1 MKDKNFLLKVL
12 GLSGVPRVFTFL
24 FTVFT
29 FPIMLRQ
36 VGATEYGIIV
46 FLSSIILIFESFADF
61 GVSSAAGK
69 EIANARVHRPNLI
82 IKEIFNWSKFQLRAA
97 LVGLI
102 PMAVATYYLAH
113 SNTEMHISNFIIALT
128 LVSSWVTIMS
138 NFARAI
144 LTAILSFKSLALLDT
159 VESVSRSSS
168 FLFVAFCMPNALGL
182 AIASIAVGL
191 FIAITAFVTMFVTI
205 REYQAKNLVED
216 NNSISSPLSEN
227 QMFKESLNFL
237 WLRLAT
243 RCFSGLPIFILGHQF
258 NSGIVGVVGTIQRMV
273 DLLTFPFA
281 VMGNAL
287 SVKGKEL
294 INKGNKV
301 VESVW
306 EVIFRVQS
314 LAIIQWAITLVGSGF
329 FSAFLFT
336 NEKPEGIV
344 FAVLTI
350 TVLTTSIS
358 VLVNPLTDYVGALK
372 KRNILLS
379 IVSFAQVPVIF
390 LFGNFFGV
398 IGAISAYVFVL
409 LFINIGYLHIALKSF
424 FPYRKYSLRP
434 ENVKLIIVILYLLVV
449 VLAIQ
454 QFILKYLNADFA
466 HNIYLYSIVGFL
478 VLLSA
483 VVMGSK
489 KLRTFY
495 ITTKFFEYNTL

>member
-24 FTVFT
+24 FTVFS

-36 VGATEYGIIV
+36 VGAKEYGIII
-46 FLSSIILIFESFADF
+46 FISSIISIFESFADF

-97 LVGLI
+97 TIGLI
-102 PMAVATYYLAH
+102 PMAIATYYLAH
-113 SNTEMHISNFIIALT
+113 SNAEMQISNYIIALI
-128 LVSSWVTIMS
+128 LGSSWVTIMS

-144 LTAILSFKSLALLDT
+144 LTATLSFKSLAILDT
-159 VESVSRSSS
+159 LESVSRSSS
-168 FLFVAFCMPNALGL
+168 LLFVAFYMPNSFGL
-182 AIASIAVGL
+182 AIASFGLGL
-191 FIAITAFVTMFVTI
+191 FIAIAAFLIMLTTI
-205 REYQAKNLVED
+205 KKYQAKISEEDSNLL
-216 NNSISSPLSEN
+216 SIPFTEK

-243 RCFSGLPIFILGHQF
+243 RCFTGLPIFILGHQF
-258 NSGIVGVVGTIQRMV
+258 NSAIVGVVGTVQRMV
-273 DLLTFPFA
+273 ELLTFPFA
-281 VMGNAL
+281 VIGNAL
-287 SVKGKEL
+287 SVRAKEL

-301 VESVW
+301 IESVL

-314 LAIIQWAITLVGSGF
+314 LAIIQWAITLVGSRF
-329 FSAFLFT
+329 FSEFLFT

-344 FAVLTI
+344 FAILTI

-379 IVSFAQVPVIF
+379 IVSLVQVPVIY
-390 LFGNFFGV
+390 LFANLFGV

-409 LFINIGYLHIALKSF
+409 LIINVGYLHIALKSF
-424 FPYRKYSLRP
+424 FPNSKYTIRP
-434 ENVKLIIVILYLLVV
+434 ENVKFIIVVLFILVV
-449 VLAIQ
+449 VLVIQ
-454 QFILKYLNADFA
+454 QYILNYLNSNFL
-466 HNIYLYSIVGFL
+466 HNIHLYSIVGFL
-478 VLLSA
+478 VLLSS
-483 VVMGSK
+483 VFIFSK
-489 KLRTFY
+489 KLRKFY
-495 ITTKFFEYNTL
+495 ITKKFFEFNTL